1 MANPIATSSG
11 SVNNQAVQINQG
23 GYSQQGFGAG
33 HYCNSST
40 MVFTP
45 FYLGNDVHAEPYV
58 RNQNFGAQVSF
69 AVPLDFQMVRSCKE
83 LARKK
88 IEKER
93 LDLAF
98 VRFRECA
105 KLYQMG
111 YKIREDSPYYVACE
125 DVVPITAVAPK
136 SEPVSLGVIEFSS
149 PQSSE

>member
-1 MANPIATSSG
+1 M
-11 SVNNQAVQINQG
+11 
-23 GYSQQGFGAG
+23 
-33 HYCNSST
+33 
-40 MVFTP
+40 
-45 FYLGNDVHAEPYV
+45 
-58 RNQNFGAQVSF
+58 
-69 AVPLDFQMVRSCKE
+69 CKE

-149 PQSSE
+149 PQSSQ